1 MDWVLLGIPV
11 GIVMLYFG
19 SDWLVKGAKGLA
31 LRLGIS
37 AFVVG
42 LTVVAFGSSAPE
54 CVTSLVSSET
64 PEIIIGNVVG
74 SNIVNIGL
82 AIGLAAMIS
91 PLAAKYLSMRF
102 EVIMMMVASLVVV
115 VMSIG
120 GFIGFVEGLI
130 LCSAL
135 VVFVFLVYYLKK
147 GDAEGQEAYTS
158 DVEEGANQYG
168 LPRLIVMCV
177 LGLVFL
183 YYGARFFIDGA
194 TELATIFGVS
204 ELLIGLIVVAVGTS
218 LPEICICLMAAY
230 RKESDL
236 AVANIV
242 GSNIFNLFFVL
253 GVGALIVDIPI
264 SETILTFHF
273 PVMLLMSALMFVMIR
288 FNNRISRPMGAVLVA
303 IYVAYLATMAMVPS
317 LTI

>member
-37 AFVVG
+37 AFIVG

-82 AIGLAAMIS
+82 AIGLTAMIS

-115 VMSIG
+115 VMSLG
-120 GFIGFVEGLI
+120 GFIGFTEGLI
-130 LCSAL
+130 LCIAL
-135 VVFVFLVYYLKK
+135 VVFVFLVY
-147 GDAEGQEAYTS
+147 
-158 DVEEGANQYG
+158 
-168 LPRLIVMCV
+168 
-177 LGLVFL
+177 
-183 YYGARFFIDGA
+183 
-194 TELATIFGVS
+194 
-204 ELLIGLIVVAVGTS
+204 
-218 LPEICICLMAAY
+218 
-230 RKESDL
+230 
-236 AVANIV
+236 
-242 GSNIFNLFFVL
+242 
-253 GVGALIVDIPI
+253 
-264 SETILTFHF
+264 
-273 PVMLLMSALMFVMIR
+273 
-288 FNNRISRPMGAVLVA
+288 
-303 IYVAYLATMAMVPS
+303 
-317 LTI
+317 

>member
-102 EVIMMMVASLVVV
+102 EVIMMMVAVSTAALERALQ
-115 VMSIG
+115 IG
-120 GFIGFVEGLI
+120 AARHVRIT
-130 LCSAL
+130 LCA
-135 VVFVFLVYYLKK
+135 
-147 GDAEGQEAYTS
+147 GDNLNPCLRKRRLCAAASPRACCEPVLFFCAVGEKIRRCWTYRVRRGRLWS
-158 DVEEGANQYG
+158 VRFWDWRPVL
-168 LPRLIVMCV
+168 LPR
-177 LGLVFL
+177 
-183 YYGARFFIDGA
+183 
-194 TELATIFGVS
+194 
-204 ELLIGLIVVAVGTS
+204 
-218 LPEICICLMAAY
+218 
-230 RKESDL
+230 
-236 AVANIV
+236 
-242 GSNIFNLFFVL
+242 
-253 GVGALIVDIPI
+253 
-264 SETILTFHF
+264 
-273 PVMLLMSALMFVMIR
+273 
-288 FNNRISRPMGAVLVA
+288 
-303 IYVAYLATMAMVPS
+303 
-317 LTI
+317 